1 MANSDSTKHNSIQ
14 IASQAQVTNRIQDR
28 RDLDEL
34 VGAFILLTQI
44 LFLSKSR
51 VFSRSDLWLH
61 IVVQYYP
68 IVRIRRL
75 KASILH
81 TLGPL

>member
-68 IVRIRRL
+68 I
-75 KASILH
+75 S
-81 TLGPL
+81 TY